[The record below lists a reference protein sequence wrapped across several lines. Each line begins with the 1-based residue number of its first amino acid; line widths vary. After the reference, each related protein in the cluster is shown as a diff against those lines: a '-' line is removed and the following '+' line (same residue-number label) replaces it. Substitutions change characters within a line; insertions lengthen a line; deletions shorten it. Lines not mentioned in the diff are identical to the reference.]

1 MNEKKGLPIFLLV
14 LKITAASVM
23 ALTLIIFMIGA
34 FDALSESTS
43 LPENPPSGTV
53 QLDPVP
59 VYIALALVLSL
70 IPMIPCFVLSLLGFI
85 ISVFYRSSPK
95 KKQNR
100 IIFFL
105 LSLFPFLYY
114 GIVIITGVIL
124 GAVVLS

>member
-23 ALTLIIFMIGA
+23 LFTLIVFMIGA
-34 FDALSESTS
+34 FDALSESAS

-53 QLDPVP
+53 QIDPVP
-59 VYIALALVLSL
+59 LYFALALVISL
-70 IPMIPCFVLSLLGFI
+70 YSMIPCFVLSLSGLV
-85 ISVFYRSSPK
+85 ISIFYSASPK

-100 IIFFL
+100 ITFLL

-114 GIVIITGVIL
+114 AIVIVTGIL
-124 GAVVLS
+124 MGAVSLS